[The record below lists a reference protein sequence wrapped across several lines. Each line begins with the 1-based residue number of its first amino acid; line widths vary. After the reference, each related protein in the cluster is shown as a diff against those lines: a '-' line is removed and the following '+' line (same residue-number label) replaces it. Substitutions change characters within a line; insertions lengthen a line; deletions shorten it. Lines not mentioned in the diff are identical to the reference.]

1 MHKHDG
7 QHGTEKH
14 VAPIFSKLQCRP
26 FWKECS
32 ETNVPSTGDGEAEPE
47 AGDGDATAE
56 GEAGEGRADTEAEAG
71 DGDGDPENE
80 GSQ

>member
-1 MHKHDG
+1 MP
-7 QHGTEKH
+7 
-14 VAPIFSKLQCRP
+14 VFSKLQCHL
-26 FWKECS
+26 FWREYP
-32 ETNVPSTGDGEAEPE
+32 ETDIPSTGDGEAEPE

-56 GEAGEGRADTEAEAG
+56 GEAGEGRAEWEGEAG